1 MTRVR
6 KVIVIGLDGLEPS
19 LVEPM
24 LASGSLPNLARL
36 AALGGYTRLGTTSP
50 AQTPVAWSTFA
61 TGLNPGGHGIFDFI
75 SRDPKTY
82 LPDLALNRFAQKNAF
97 TPPRAVNRRQGEG
110 LWTTLAYGGVT
121 SSVIRCPCTFPPD
134 ELDGQMLSGMGV
146 PDLRGGLGTGTFY
159 STSPQTIQAG
169 EGEQISTLQ
178 KTGARTFTTQ
188 IIGPRGP
195 RSSGDLT
202 LPLEVT
208 INPET
213 DSATLRCPGAKPDE
227 VTVRRGAWGE
237 WVRVRF
243 KTGLLQSAK
252 GMVRFSLRK
261 LEPDV
266 ELYASPVNFDPK
278 DPLFPISEPADFSSE
293 LADDLGPFY
302 TTGMAE
308 DHAALM
314 NGRIDEQSF
323 LHQCEELWDQ
333 RQAMLMRS
341 LEQSRDG
348 LVFCLFDT
356 PDRVQHLFWRFL
368 EPDHPANLG
377 AKPDPAF
384 LDTIAAQYRRADQA
398 VGAALATADDQT
410 LVIALSDHGFGS
422 FRRCVEL
429 NAWLRDH
436 GLLKMTSDTKP
447 GDPET
452 SLLRGIDW
460 TQTKAYA
467 VGLGGIYL
475 NQAGREAQGIVA
487 PAEAEALESQI
498 IQALTGLQ
506 DPTNGHKPV
515 REVRRRA
522 ELYSGP
528 HAMESPDLM
537 VHLDRGYRVGWATGL
552 GGVAAEVLSDNI
564 KRWSGDHIFD
574 PAVVPGVLFMNRPFR
589 SSGCD
594 LRDLSPTILE
604 AFGVSPRSTLEGRS
618 LFS

>member
-1 MTRVR
+1 MTRIR

-24 LASGSLPNLARL
+24 LASGQLPNLAKL
-36 AALGGYTRLGTTSP
+36 AVTGGYTRLGTTSP

-97 TPPRAVNRRQGEG
+97 TPPKVVNRRQGEA
-110 LWTTLAYGGVT
+110 LWTTLAYGGVP

-134 ELDGQMLSGMGV
+134 ELDGHLLSGMGV

-159 STSPQTIQAG
+159 TTAPQAVHAG
-169 EGEQISTLQ
+169 EGEQIAALHR
-178 KTGARTFTTQ
+178 TGTRTFSAQ
-188 IIGPRGP
+188 IIGPRGQRGAP
-195 RSSGDLT
+195 DLT
-202 LPLEVT
+202 LPFELTVD
-208 INPET
+208 P
-213 DSATLRCPGAKPDE
+213 DSSSATIRCPGAKPE
-227 VTVRRGAWGE
+227 ELTIRLGNWSE
-237 WVRVRF
+237 WLRVRF

-252 GMVRFSLRK
+252 GMVRFTLRK

-266 ELYASPVNFDPK
+266 ELYASPVNFDPRE
-278 DPLFPISEPADFSSE
+278 PLFPISEPPEFSSE
-293 LADDLGPFY
+293 LADDLGLFY

-314 NGRIDEQSF
+314 NGRIDEHCF
-323 LHQCEELWDQ
+323 LHQCGELWDQ
-333 RQAMLMRS
+333 RETMFMRS
-341 LEQSRDG
+341 LDQTKEG
-348 LVFCLFDT
+348 LVYCLFDT
-356 PDRVQHLFWRFL
+356 PDRVQHLFWRFI

-377 AKPDPAF
+377 EAPNPEF
-384 LDTIAAQYRRADQA
+384 RDTIAAQYRRADRV
-398 VGAALATADDQT
+398 VGEALARADDQT

-429 NAWLRDH
+429 NAWLKDH
-436 GLLKMTSDTKP
+436 GLLKLTKELRP
-447 GDPET
+447 GDPEP

-460 TQTKAYA
+460 ENTRAYA

-475 NQAGREAQGIVA
+475 NLRGREAKGIVD
-487 PAEAEALESQI
+487 PTEAEALESEI
-498 IQALTGLQ
+498 IRALTGLQ
-506 DPTNGHKPV
+506 DPTNGRRPV

-522 ELYSGP
+522 GLYSGP
-528 HAMESPDLM
+528 HALDSPDLM

-552 GGVAAEVLSDNI
+552 GGMAADVLSDNI
-564 KRWSGDHIFD
+564 KPWAGDHIFD

-589 SSGCD
+589 QSGCD
-594 LRDLSPTILE
+594 LRDLSPTILQ
-604 AFGVSPRSTLEGRS
+604 ALGAPPRTALEGSS